1 MDYQFPDYLDERY
14 FPVMKVDKDII
25 PDEDKKEPYKGN
37 YFPHMTHTAPQS
49 TDRLLKT
56 WKYMDCAKEF

>member
-1 MDYQFPDYLDERY
+1 
-14 FPVMKVDKDII
+14 MKVDKDII